1 MEGMKTLQ
9 EQEALMEDYISTYY
23 DNNDGNRQSRNN
35 CKNDDKAPM
44 TLIKN
49 DEDCMMDVSENQ
61 NLSENNDDHLVC
73 PICQQ
78 AHLIQNSNN
87 IIYCN
92 NHPQTCSFQI
102 QPRESITFT
111 ELSNLFQNIYQE
123 HSYHCHGVIT
133 FRMQQNNNSDQYTP
147 TKTLVAECTTC
158 YKCVSVLE

>member
-23 DNNDGNRQSRNN
+23 DNNDGNRQRGNS
-35 CKNDDKAPM
+35 CKNDDKTPM
-44 TLIKN
+44 TLMKN
-49 DEDCMMDVSENQ
+49 DEDCMMDLSENQ
-61 NLSENNDDHLVC
+61 NLSENNDHLVC